1 MENAQ
6 LESLLKVLQ
15 ASISPMALISGVGL
29 LLLSLSNR
37 FGRVTD
43 RLRELS
49 RARGGFH
56 GSSPRVDRQV
66 TVFLQRAHI
75 LRQSINCAV
84 GCVLFASVMVLCLFV
99 LAQFGIPL
107 QWVVLLLFSVSLVCL
122 IVSVGLFLWD
132 MHLSLVAVQEELR
145 SREQRDPRDQQRDPR
160 DQQRDPRD
168 QRQERWNRDRRR

>member
-1 MENAQ
+1 MDNAQ
-6 LESLLKVLQ
+6 LEGLLKVLQ

-29 LLLSLSNR
+29 LLLSLANR

-56 GSSPRVDRQV
+56 GSSPRVERQV

-84 GCVLFASVMVLCLFV
+84 GCALFASVMVLCLFV

-107 QWVVLLLFSVSLVCL
+107 QWLVLLLFSVSLVCL

-145 SREQRDPRDQQRDPR
+145 PREQRDARDPRDQQRDPR
-160 DQQRDPRD
+160 DQQRDPR
-168 QRQERWNRDRRR
+168 QERWNRDRRR

>member
-1 MENAQ
+1 MENTQ

-56 GSSPRVDRQV
+56 GASPRVERQV
-66 TVFLQRAHI
+66 AVFVQRAHI
-75 LRQSINCAV
+75 LQQSINSAV
-84 GCVLFASVMVLCLFV
+84 GCALFASVMVLGLFV
-99 LAQFGIPL
+99 MAAFGVSL
-107 QWVVLLLFSVSLVCL
+107 QWLVLLLFSVSLVCL

-145 SREQRDPRDQQRDPR
+145 P
-160 DQQRDPRD
+160 RDPRD
-168 QRQERWNRDRRR
+168 QREPRDQQDPRGPRDPRDQRWRDRRR

>member
-1 MENAQ
+1 MDKAQ
-6 LESLLKVLQ
+6 LQELLNVLQ

-66 TVFLQRAHI
+66 TVFMQRAHI

-107 QWVVLLLFSVSLVCL
+107 HWLVLLLFSVSLVCL

-145 SREQRDPRDQQRDPR
+145 QREQRDPRDQQRDPR

>member
-1 MENAQ
+1 MPNEQ

-56 GSSPRVDRQV
+56 GASPRVERQI
-66 TVFLQRAHI
+66 TVFMQRGHI
-75 LRQSINCAV
+75 LRRSINCAV
-84 GCVLFASVMVLCLFV
+84 GCALFASLLVLGLFAV
-99 LAQFGIPL
+99 AAFRAPL
-107 QWVVLLLFSVSLVCL
+107 EWLVLLLFTASLLCL

-132 MHLSLVAVQEELR
+132 MHLSLVAVQEEMR
-145 SREQRDPRDQQRDPR
+145 PREPRDQRDPREQQ
-160 DQQRDPRD
+160 D
-168 QRQERWNRDRRR
+168 QRGPREQRWNRDRRR

>member
-56 GSSPRVDRQV
+56 GPSPRVERQV
-66 TVFLQRAHI
+66 AVFMQRAHI
-75 LRQSINCAV
+75 LRRSINCAV
-84 GCVLFASVMVLCLFV
+84 GCALFASVLVLVLFAV
-99 LAQFGIPL
+99 AAFRAPL
-107 QWVVLLLFSVSLVCL
+107 EWLVLLLFTLSLVSL

-132 MHLSLVAVQEELR
+132 MHLSLVAVQEEMR
-145 SREQRDPRDQQRDPR
+145 PREPRDAGGPREQSEQRGPRDPRDQ
-160 DQQRDPRD
+160 
-168 QRQERWNRDRRR
+168 RWNRDRRR

>member
-56 GSSPRVDRQV
+56 GPTPRVERQIA
-66 TVFLQRAHI
+66 VFMQRAFI
-75 LRQSINCAV
+75 LQQSINSAV

-99 LAQFGIPL
+99 AAAFGAPL
-107 QWVVLLLFSVSLVCL
+107 QWLVLSLFSVSLVCL

-132 MHLSLVAVQEELR
+132 MHLSLVAVREEMR
-145 SREQRDPRDQQRDPR
+145 P
-160 DQQRDPRD
+160 RDPRD
-168 QRQERWNRDRRR
+168 QREPREQQDQRGPRDPRDQRWRDRRR